1 MHKILVA
8 ALLAA
13 GVSLTQAQF
22 TGPSVS
28 ASASTVQQAQQVR
41 LGSYVTLSGH
51 IVAHQREQY
60 YLFRDASG
68 EMRVEIESAL
78 WQGRRVSPET
88 RVQLHGEI
96 DQGLRGRYMWVK
108 SIQIVN

>member
-1 MHKILVA
+1 MHKILAA
-8 ALLAA
+8 ALLAI
-13 GVSLTQAQF
+13 GVSLAQAQF
-22 TGPSVS
+22 AGPSVTG
-28 ASASTVQQAQQVR
+28 SASTVQQAQQVR
-41 LGSYVTLSGH
+41 LGSYVTFTGH
-51 IVAHQREQY
+51 IVAHQRENY

-68 EMRVEIESAL
+68 EMRVEIESVL

-96 DQGLRGRYMWVK
+96 DQGLRGCYMWVK